1 MPRKEVIMPIK
12 WSALKVSEEVDEIE
26 ELMNS
31 IRPTLWRMR
40 EKAEELRRIPNL
52 PGYIDQPTASMT
64 FKVDNFNT
72 YLKGYVERI
81 RDHIPKDAL
90 EEERKALEYGSQ
102 QSLI

>member
-1 MPRKEVIMPIK
+1 MPIR
-12 WSALKVSEEVDEIE
+12 WSAVRVSEKADEIE

-40 EKAEELRRIPNL
+40 EKAQELREIPNL

-72 YLKGYVERI
+72 YMKGYIERI
-81 RDHIPKDAL
+81 RNRIPKDAL
-90 EEERKALEYGSQ
+90 EEERKALEYGRQ

>member
-1 MPRKEVIMPIK
+1 MPIK
-12 WSALKVSEEVDEIE
+12 WSALKVSEAVDEIE

-31 IRPTLWRMR
+31 IRPTLWQMR
-40 EKAEELRRIPNL
+40 EKAEELREIPNL

-72 YLKGYVERI
+72 YMKGYIERI
-81 RDHIPKDAL
+81 RDRIPKDAL
-90 EEERKALEYGSQ
+90 EDERKALEYGRQ

>member
-1 MPRKEVIMPIK
+1 MPIR
-12 WSALKVSEEVDEIE
+12 WSAVRVSEEADEIE

-31 IRPTLWRMR
+31 IRPTLWQIR
-40 EKAEELRRIPNL
+40 EKAQELRRIPNL
-52 PGYIDQPTASMT
+52 PGYIAQPTAAMT
-64 FKVDNFNT
+64 SRVDNFNT

>member
-1 MPRKEVIMPIK
+1 MAIK
-12 WSALKVSEEVDEIE
+12 WSTLKVSEKVNEIE

-52 PGYIDQPTASMT
+52 PGYIDQPTATMT
-64 FKVDNFNT
+64 FKVNNFNT
-72 YLKGYVERI
+72 YMKGYIERI
-81 RDHIPKDAL
+81 RDHIPKEAL
-90 EEERKALEYGSQ
+90 EEEHKAMEYGSQ

>member
-1 MPRKEVIMPIK
+1 MPIR
-12 WSALKVSEEVDEIE
+12 WSAVRVSEEVDEIE

-72 YLKGYVERI
+72 YLKGYIERI

>member
-1 MPRKEVIMPIK
+1 MPIK
-12 WSALKVSEEVDEIE
+12 WSAVKVSETVDEVE

-40 EKAEELRRIPNL
+40 EKAEELRGIPNL
-52 PGYIDQPTASMT
+52 PGYIDQPTTSMT

-72 YLKGYVERI
+72 YMKGYIERI
-81 RDHIPKDAL
+81 RDHIPKEAL
-90 EEERKALEYGSQ
+90 EGERKALEYGRQ

>member
-1 MPRKEVIMPIK
+1 MPIK
-12 WSALKVSEEVDEIE
+12 WSALKVSEEVEEIE

-40 EKAEELRRIPNL
+40 EKAQELRRIPNL

-64 FKVDNFNT
+64 FKVDNFNS
-72 YLKGYVERI
+72 YMKGYVERI
-81 RDHIPKDAL
+81 RDHIPEDAL

>member
-1 MPRKEVIMPIK
+1 MPIR
-12 WSALKVSEEVDEIE
+12 WSTVKVSEEVDEIE

-52 PGYIDQPTASMT
+52 PGYIDQPTVTMT
-64 FKVDNFNT
+64 SKVDNFNN
-72 YLKGYVERI
+72 YVKGYIQRI
-81 RDHIPKDAL
+81 RDHIPKEAL
-90 EEERKALEYGSQ
+90 EEERKASEYGSQ